1 MRHHLRSIG
10 DGCGPRTWR
19 RTIDGASSR
28 FARED
33 ANDTLRAGTSTSR
46 RPRLLFRALE
56 ETISSSVDEG
66 NEEAKGG

>member
-10 DGCGPRTWR
+10 TDVDRGPGDASMVRLPDSLARTQV
-19 RTIDGASSR
+19 I
-28 FARED
+28 
-33 ANDTLRAGTSTSR
+33 RAGTSTSR
-46 RPRLLFRALE
+46 RPRLLFGALE